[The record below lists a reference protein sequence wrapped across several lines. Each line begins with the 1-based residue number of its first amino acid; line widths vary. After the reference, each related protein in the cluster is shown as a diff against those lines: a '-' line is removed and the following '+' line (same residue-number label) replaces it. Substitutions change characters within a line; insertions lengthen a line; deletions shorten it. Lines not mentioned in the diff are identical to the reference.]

1 MDAPQKVETPR
12 MTQPPEPEVGLPASP
27 LDRPAPSQPASRT
40 LLVVAVVLA
49 FAVGAVTALVA
60 STYRGSPDLSKY
72 TGALH
77 PVEPPT
83 PRRPPS
89 RRPPRPPWRPMS
101 SPSMTPRR
109 SASSSRRCSCGSFV
123 R

>member
-1 MDAPQKVETPR
+1 MDAPQKTEVETPR

-60 STYRGSPDLSKY
+60 NTGSLDLSKY
-72 TGALH
+72 LGSLKPT
-77 PVEPPT
+77 ET
-83 PRRPPS
+83 PRAAENPQPAV
-89 RRPPRPPWRPMS
+89 PAPAMEANVV
-101 SPSMTPRR
+101 T
-109 SASSSRRCSCGSFV
+109 V
-123 R
+123 